1 MFIIQ
6 IKKGERI
13 MKSPYRTLFAFA
25 ALLLLVSL
33 ACYGGGTPPVATQAP
48 ATEPPTVSQPQ
59 PTDASQSTEPPAA
72 TETPAQSNAK
82 DFFTEEFDGD
92 ISNWTYFTSK
102 NDPKADDSGVKPVTD
117 NSFLVLDL
125 TKNLNVYV
133 MYDPYTYTNVR
144 LDVRVEN
151 RGTNNNNINLVCRYS
166 KEGWYEIAIANNGL
180 YWLLAYDGV
189 KGTYAQLANGGS
201 NKIKAG
207 KEVNEYTFICN
218 DRNLIVKINGFDTTT
233 YTDNQYVFREGQIG
247 VGASSF
253 KDIPVKVEYDWV
265 KISEP

>member
-1 MFIIQ
+1 
-6 IKKGERI
+6 
-13 MKSPYRTLFAFA
+13 MKSQYRMLFAFVV
-25 ALLLLVSL
+25 LLLAVGL
-33 ACYGGGTPPVATQAP
+33 ACNGGRSSTPTQ
-48 ATEPPTVSQPQ
+48 
-59 PTDASQSTEPPAA
+59 PPAA
-72 TETPAQSNAK
+72 ETPVVAPSEPSQEPSAVVTEAPVEQTSAP

-102 NDPKADDSGVKPVTD
+102 NDVNADDSGVNPTAD
-117 NSFLVLDL
+117 NGFLLLDL
-125 TKNLNVYV
+125 EKFLNVYV

-166 KEGWYEIAIANNGL
+166 DEGWYEVAIANNGL
-180 YWLLAYDGV
+180 YDIYAFDGV
-189 KGTYAQLANGGS
+189 KGSYTRLANGGS

-218 DRNLIVKINGFDTTT
+218 DRNLILEVNGVKTNT
-233 YTDNQYVFREGQIG
+233 YTDNQFVFREGQIG
-247 VGASSF
+247 IGASSF
-253 KDIPVKVEYDWV
+253 KDVPVKVEFDWV